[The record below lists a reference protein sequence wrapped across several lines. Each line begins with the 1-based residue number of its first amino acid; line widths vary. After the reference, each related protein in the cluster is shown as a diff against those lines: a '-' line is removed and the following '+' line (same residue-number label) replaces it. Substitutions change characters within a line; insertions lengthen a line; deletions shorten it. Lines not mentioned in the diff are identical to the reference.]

1 MTTNRK
7 IMVIGLDG
15 MDPDLTKRFVEEGKM
30 PNVKKLIEQGAQKED
45 LHLLGAMPTITPA
58 QWTTL
63 ATGAYPE
70 THGITD
76 FWNQDHDE
84 LDTIVYSLDS
94 RLCQAEQIWNVL
106 AENGKKTLV
115 FHWPGSSWPP
125 SSDSENLYVVD
136 GTQPAAA
143 NYSTANTD
151 GEKMI
156 IASATQEK
164 LLYHPANKADTG
176 ADCVIEH
183 LEIETQEELAQ
194 KKAEAKEAGDTGDG
208 GGQFLLNRY
217 KLKKVKNLFLDYG
230 EGATGL
236 DTIPYDLVESP
247 IREANGWADAP
258 VGAKEFFII
267 AANGLTRRPCLI
279 LQNEAGQYDTI
290 AIYKSKKDSAPLAT
304 MKEKEFALDVLDYVN
319 VEGNSVLSNRS
330 FKCLEIA
337 SDGSKV
343 RLYMG
348 TAFDVNCDERFSPKS
363 MMKDITSVAGYVP
376 AFSQLGGSNYEFCKE
391 LLNPF
396 WEINARWES
405 RAIHAAIQKYD
416 LDAVFSHTHF
426 IDHQAHQYFNYAC
439 QKPGAPDEKL
449 YQELIEKVYMFADEY
464 IGSYMH
470 LLEEGWT
477 LFVVSDHGIQIHYEE
492 LPLMGDGMG
501 CNVRVME
508 ELGYTVLKKDENG
521 NELREIDWDKTR
533 AVQTRSS
540 YIWINLKGRQPNGI
554 VDPAD
559 KYALEEQ
566 IINDLYN
573 YRHPVSGKRTV
584 GIALRNQD
592 AAVLGLSG
600 EETGDIVFMNKEGC
614 CREHG
619 ESMSTYKGYFG
630 TCISPIFIAAGDGLI
645 ADTHIKRVIRQVDLA
660 PTVAKL
666 MGVRVPRQCEGAP
679 VYQILQDEI

>member
-1 MTTNRK
+1 MTTDRK

-15 MDPDLTKRFVEEGKM
+15 MDPDLTKRFVEAGKM
-30 PNVKKLIEQGAQKED
+30 PNVKKLIKKGAQRAD

-76 FWNQDHDE
+76 FWNQDHEE
-84 LDTIVYSLDS
+84 LDTMVYSLDS
-94 RLCQAEQIWNVL
+94 RMCQAEQIWNVL
-106 AENGKKTLV
+106 AEAGKKTLV

-125 SSDSENLYVVD
+125 SSDSKNLYVVD
-136 GTQPAAA
+136 GTQPAAV
-143 NYSTANTD
+143 NYSLANTD

-156 IASATQEK
+156 IASVENEK
-164 LLYHPANKADTG
+164 LLYHSANKDDTG

-183 LEIETQEELAQ
+183 LETETQEELQ
-194 KKAEAKEAGDTGDG
+194 KDKKEMQADGDG

-217 KLKKVKNLFLDYG
+217 KLKKVRNLFLNYG

-247 IREANGWADAP
+247 LRDANGWASAP
-258 VGAKEFFII
+258 EGAKEFFIV
-267 AANGLTRRPCLI
+267 ASNGLTRRPCML
-279 LQNEAGQYDTI
+279 LKNAAGLYDTV
-290 AIYKSKKDSAPLAT
+290 AIYKSKKDIEPLAT
-304 MKEKEFALDVLDYVN
+304 LKEKEFALDVLDYVH
-319 VEGNSVLSNRS
+319 VEGNNILCNRS
-330 FKCLEIA
+330 YKCIEIA
-337 SDGSKV
+337 SDGTKV

-348 TAFDVNCDERFSPKS
+348 TAFDIACDERWSPKS
-363 MMKDITSVAGYVP
+363 MMHEITEEVGYVP
-376 AFSQLGGSNYEFCKE
+376 SFSQMGGKNYEFCKE

-405 RAIHAAIQKYD
+405 KAINAAIRKYD

-426 IDHQAHQYFNYAC
+426 IDHQAHQYWNFAC

-449 YQELIEKVYMFADEY
+449 YQGLIEKVYQFADEY

-470 LLEEGWT
+470 LLDEGWT

-501 CNVRVME
+501 CNIRVME
-508 ELGYTVLKKDENG
+508 ELGYTVLQKDENG
-521 NELREIDWDKTR
+521 NELREIDWEKTK
-533 AVQTRSS
+533 AVQNRSS
-540 YIWINLKGRQPNGI
+540 YIWVNLKGRQPHGI
-554 VDPAD
+554 VEPEEKA
-559 KYALEEQ
+559 ALEEK
-566 IINDLYN
+566 IIDDLYN
-573 YRHPVSGKRTV
+573 YRHPISGKRTV
-584 GIALRNQD
+584 GIALRNKD

-619 ESMSTYKGYFG
+619 ESMSTYTGYFG
-630 TCISPIFIAAGDGLI
+630 TCISPIFLAAGSGLI
-645 ADTHIKRVIRQVDLA
+645 QDDKVKRVIRQVDLA
-660 PTVAKL
+660 PTIATL
-666 MGVRVPRQCEGAP
+666 MDVRVPRQCEGAP
-679 VYQILQDEI
+679 VYQILSDSQ

>member
-1 MTTNRK
+1 
-7 IMVIGLDG
+7 MVIGLDG

-30 PNVKKLIEQGAQKED
+30 PNVKRLIEQGAQREN

-106 AENGKKTLV
+106 AEHGKKTLV

-125 SSDSENLYVVD
+125 SSESENLFVVD
-136 GTQPAAA
+136 GTQPAAV

-151 GEKMI
+151 GEKI
-156 IASATQEK
+156 IVASKTQEK
-164 LLYHPANKADTG
+164 LLYYPANKADTG

-194 KKAEAKEAGDTGDG
+194 QKMNQEKSGDG

-217 KLKKVKNLFLDYG
+217 KLKKVKNLFLDFG

-247 IREANGWADAP
+247 IRQADGWLNAP
-258 VGAKEFFII
+258 ATAKEFFII
-267 AANGLTRRPCLI
+267 ASNGLTRRPCLI
-279 LQNEAGQYDTI
+279 LANDNGEYDMI
-290 AIYKSKKDSAPLAT
+290 AIYKSKQDSEPLAV
-304 MKEKEFALDVLDYVN
+304 MKEKEMALNVLDIVN
-319 VEGNSVLSNRS
+319 VDGENILSNRS
-330 FKCLEIA
+330 FKVLEIA
-337 SDGSKV
+337 PDGSKV

-363 MMKDITSVAGYVP
+363 LFKELTAEVGCVP
-376 AFSQLGGSNYEFCKE
+376 AFSQLGGSNIEFCQE

-396 WEINARWES
+396 WEINARWQS
-405 RAIHAAIQKYD
+405 QAINAAIKKYD

-439 QKPGAPDEKL
+439 QKPGAPAEIL
-449 YQELIEKVYMFADEY
+449 YQELIEKVYRFADEY
-464 IGSYMH
+464 IGSYLH
-470 LLEEGWT
+470 LLDEGWT

-501 CNVRVME
+501 CNIRVME
-508 ELGYTVLKKDENG
+508 QLGYTVLKKDADG
-521 NELREIDWDKTR
+521 NEIREIDWDKTR

-554 VDPAD
+554 VAPED

-566 IINDLYN
+566 IISDLYN
-573 YRHPVSGKRTV
+573 YRHPISGKRTV
-584 GIALRNQD
+584 AIALRNQD

-600 EETGDIVFMNKEGC
+600 EETGDIIFMNKEGC

-619 ESMSTYKGYFG
+619 ESLSTYKGYFG
-630 TCISPIFIAAGDGLI
+630 TCISPIFLAAGQGLI
-645 ADTHIKRVIRQVDLA
+645 NEPKVKRVIRQVDLA
-660 PTVAKL
+660 PTIAEL
-666 MGVRVPRQCEGAP
+666 MKVPVPAQCEGAP
-679 VYQILQDEI
+679 VYQILTKEV

>member
-1 MTTNRK
+1 MSNNRK

-30 PNVKKLIEQGAQKED
+30 PNVKKLIERGAQREN

-63 ATGAYPE
+63 VTGAYPE

-136 GTQPAAA
+136 GTQPAAV

-151 GEKMI
+151 SEKLI
-156 IASATQEK
+156 VASAEQEK
-164 LLYHPANKADTG
+164 LLFHPANKADTG

-183 LEIETQEELAQ
+183 LELETQDEIAEHKKQEEEEQ
-194 KKAEAKEAGDTGDG
+194 VSDG

-217 KLKKVKNLFLDYG
+217 KLKKVRNLFLDYG

-247 IREANGWADAP
+247 IREAKDWANAP
-258 VGAKEFFII
+258 EGAKEFFII
-267 AANGLTRRPCLI
+267 ASNGLTRRPCLI
-279 LQNEAGQYDTI
+279 LKNESGEYDRV
-290 AIYKSKKDSAPLAT
+290 AIYKSKKDEAPMAV
-304 MKEKEFALDVLDYVN
+304 MKEKEIAYNILDNVN
-319 VEGNSVLSNRS
+319 VDGKIVLSNRS
-330 FKCLEIA
+330 FKPIEIA

-348 TAFDVNCDERFSPKS
+348 TAFDIICDERFSPKS
-363 MMKDITSVAGYVP
+363 MLKDLTDEVGYVP
-376 AFSQLGGSNYEFCKE
+376 AFSQMGGKNYEFCKE

-396 WEINARWES
+396 WEVNARWES
-405 RAIHAAIQKYD
+405 KAISAAIKKYD

-426 IDHQAHQYFNYAC
+426 IDHQAHQYWNFAC
-439 QKPGAPDEKL
+439 QKPDAPDEKL
-449 YQELIEKVYMFADEY
+449 YQGLIEKVYQFADEY
-464 IGSYMH
+464 IGSYMY
-470 LLEEGWT
+470 LLDEGWT
-477 LFVVSDHGIQIHYEE
+477 LFVVSDHGIQIHDEP

-554 VDPAD
+554 VDPED
-559 KYALEEQ
+559 KYELEEQ

-592 AAVLGLSG
+592 AALLGLSG
-600 EETGDIVFMNKEGC
+600 PETGDIVFMNKEHC

-645 ADTHIKRVIRQVDLA
+645 QDDHVKRVIHQVDLA
-660 PTVAKL
+660 PTVAAL
-666 MGVRVPRQCEGAP
+666 MDVRVPKECEGAP
-679 VYQILQDEI
+679 IYQILAD

>member
-1 MTTNRK
+1 MVKKRK
-7 IMVIGLDG
+7 VMVIGLDG

-30 PNVKKLIEQGAQKED
+30 PNTKKLIEQGAQKKN

-94 RLCQAEQIWNVL
+94 RLCKSEQIWNVL

-125 SSDSENLYVVD
+125 TSDSKNLYVVD

-151 GEKMI
+151 GEKVI
-156 IASATQEK
+156 IASAEQDK

-183 LEIETQEELAQ
+183 LEIETQEELQ
-194 KKAEAKEAGDTGDG
+194 QHKKEEIQNDG

-247 IREANGWADAP
+247 IRDANGWLNAP
-258 VGAKEFFII
+258 KGAKEFFII
-267 AANGLTRRPCLI
+267 TSNGLTRRPCL
-279 LQNEAGQYDTI
+279 LLKNDMGVYDTI
-290 AIYKSKKDSAPLAT
+290 AIYKSKKDDKPLAS

-319 VEGNSVLSNRS
+319 IEEKFVLSNRS

-337 SDGSKV
+337 PDGTKV

-348 TAFDVNCDERFSPKS
+348 TAFDINCDERFSPKS
-363 MMKDITSVAGYVP
+363 MMKELTDEVGYVP
-376 AFSQLGGSNYEFCKE
+376 AFSQLGGINYEFCKE

-405 RAIHAAIQKYD
+405 RAINAAIKKYD

-426 IDHQAHQYFNYAC
+426 IDHQAHQYFNFAC
-439 QKPGAPDEKL
+439 QKSGAPDEKL
-449 YQELIEKVYMFADEY
+449 YQGLIEKVYRFADEY

-501 CNVRVME
+501 CNVRVLE
-508 ELGYTVLKKDENG
+508 QLGYTVLKKDENG
-521 NELREIDWDKTR
+521 NELREIDWLKTR

-540 YIWINLKGRQPNGI
+540 YIWINLKGRQPHGI
-554 VDPAD
+554 VEPED
-559 KYALEEQ
+559 KAALEEQ
-566 IINDLYN
+566 IIDDLYN

-584 GIALRNQD
+584 GIALRNKN

-619 ESMSTYKGYFG
+619 ESMSTYNGYFG

-645 ADTHIKRVIRQVDLA
+645 QDQDVKRVIRQVDVA
-660 PTVAKL
+660 PTIAKL
-666 MGVRVPRQCEGAP
+666 MNVRVPKQCEGAP
-679 VYQILQDEI
+679 VYQILQEEI